1 MTLDRLRDGVRDN
14 PWISWGVTLG
24 IGLLAF
30 LIRIVNVGN
39 PRTIIFDETYYA
51 KDAWSLLKFGYER
64 NWPDDANAQVVAG
77 TPDVYS
83 STAEFVV
90 HPPLGKW
97 LIAVGEHWFGMNAFG
112 WRFMACVFG
121 SLLVFATIRLAVPSR
136 STMTNCASAAARSIW
151 STMVS
156 SVTSPSTY
164 VFSSMEVLRAFIDS
178 TKDSDVAATNFTPYS
193 SSFG

>member
-1 MTLDRLRDGVRDN
+1 MTEATRTSAVEPVAVDDGAAARAETASADWTAPSKARDDGWRGSANRDDLSTVQRLRDGRMTDAAVG
-14 PWISWGVTLG
+14 WAVTLT
-24 IGLLAF
+24 ITLLAF
-30 LIRIVNVGN
+30 LIRIQNLGYPKNLV
-39 PRTIIFDETYYA
+39 FDETYYA

-121 SLLVFATIRLAVPSR
+121 
-136 STMTNCASAAARSIW
+136 
-151 STMVS
+151 
-156 SVTSPSTY
+156 
-164 VFSSMEVLRAFIDS
+164 
-178 TKDSDVAATNFTPYS
+178 
-193 SSFG
+193 